1 MVACTINYYTPDGEG
16 PSGLFLFL
24 RADVSMA
31 NHYVNQRQTLESPCV
46 LHKAPSLSISMWA
59 FSIFFPGSASNF
71 S

>member
-31 NHYVNQRQTLESPCV
+31 GRQPGLPMKARCDPCR
-46 LHKAPSLSISMWA
+46 LSSMHGA
-59 FSIFFPGSASNF
+59 IHQAARFGGKI
-71 S
+71 